1 MFKKKGMFVVFPDT
15 GESICKQD
23 VDDILYTAFN
33 AGGISKWA
41 DLIWV
46 SEISERKFGTRVYEH
61 IGLGGTVLI
70 HDRRDDRCHLLD
82 EQKLMRGIRLYIE
95 EGKEAISDGHLVKI
109 ADVND
114 ADAIVQLALFEEV
127 RYQ

>member
-1 MFKKKGMFVVFPDT
+1 MFKKKKMFVVFPET

-41 DLIWV
+41 DKILA
-46 SEISERKFGTRVYEH
+46 SERKFGTRVYEH

-70 HDRRDDRCHLLD
+70 HDCKDDRYHLFD
-82 EQKLMRGIRLYIE
+82 GEKLMKGIRLYIE
-95 EGKEAISDGHLVKI
+95 DGMESISQGHLVKFV
-109 ADVND
+109 DVND
-114 ADAIVQLALFEEV
+114 ADAIVQLGLFEEV